1 MKLRSLPVT
10 VAAAAAVLITTSGLA
25 PAYADVTPPGIDTI
39 DWSVAGTVS
48 GTVSSIDQ
56 PFVLVALV
64 GAADSGEPSRTAVE
78 LAVSTAFSF
87 DTWGYGAN
95 TTVQAWAC
103 PTATYVQ
110 ADCSAATASTPT
122 TPTDVTVTPNWSAD
136 TTVGPADQVTVDP
149 ADTGGGVLFGQWS
162 DDNPAPQP
170 NPFSLNHSG
179 TQVVPIR
186 DGTGSVQLSRCDNSN
201 KDHCVTV
208 GTASPVY
215 TVKQNATA
223 SIGAVTGV
231 SSASPTT
238 TFDVTTTGAG
248 AGDGNYT
255 VTWHLELASDPGN
268 PIAGY
273 GTTTSSTP
281 LASGVA
287 QDVPLDATD
296 LPTGDYNI
304 VGTITVVDGAYGTYT
319 DLPMTGGTLHSSGD
333 ITPPDVT
340 SIVTS
345 PTKIYPLISGNSTYK
360 SSTKITVTGAGVP
373 DVAVVSIYQL
383 STNTLVRTRTLT
395 PVDATH
401 GTAVWDGRRYN
412 GTPVSSG
419 TYQIKVRDSA
429 GNYSAT
435 VGTLVVSGYRLVT
448 KTWTRTFTPAGT
460 LADKYIGRCSTLR
473 LPSLRGW
480 YHSLGYYANTRCSSQ
495 TNTDSLIS
503 TLHSTFL
510 PSKGVV
516 SYVDI
521 RVNVYGGAARAKP
534 GSKARIRYLHVPKSA
549 GQQGYWF
556 DDKTVSSTLGTHA
569 GYTSPASSMVFKEDN
584 SFAWGFY
591 TGFGYQYDVKSFTV
605 VLHYK
610 ALG

>member
-1 MKLRSLPVT
+1 
-10 VAAAAAVLITTSGLA
+10 LITTSGLA
-25 PAYADVTPPGIDTI
+25 PAYADAPADPVFSSLDSLTAGHLTGSISSPSSPEIYVRFSNSSGDTYQHLTLTG
-39 DWSVAGTVS
+39 DTD
-48 GTVSSIDQ
+48 T
-56 PFVLVALV
+56 
-64 GAADSGEPSRTAVE
+64 
-78 LAVSTAFSF
+78 F
-87 DTWGYGAN
+87 DLPTWGYGGLTNIYAY
-95 TTVQAWAC
+95 TC
-103 PTATYVQ
+103 LTADQNVGE
-110 ADCSAATASTPT
+110 CSAETVVGTF
-122 TPTDVTVTPNWSAD
+122 TPTDVALTPTWSTDA
-136 TTVGPADQVTVDP
+136 TVGPADQVTVDLGDP
-149 ADTGGGVLFGQWS
+149 GDLGGGALFGQWS
-162 DDNPAPQP
+162 DDNPAPQDA
-170 NPFSLNHSG
+170 PFPVPHDGL
-179 TQVVPIR
+179 TVVPIR
-186 DGTGSVQLSRCDNSN
+186 DGTGVVHLLRCDNSQR
-201 KDHCVTV
+201 DHCVEETV
-208 GTASPVY
+208 SDSY
-215 TVKQNATA
+215 TVKKTATA
-223 SIGAVTGV
+223 AIGPVTGV

-248 AGDGNYT
+248 AGDGSYK
-255 VTWHLELASDPGN
+255 VTWQLELASAPGTAI
-268 PIAGY
+268 PGY
-273 GTTTSSTP
+273 GTTTASAP

-304 VGTITVVDGAYGTYT
+304 VGTITVIDGAYGTYT

-373 DVAVVSIYQL
+373 DVAVVSIYQQ